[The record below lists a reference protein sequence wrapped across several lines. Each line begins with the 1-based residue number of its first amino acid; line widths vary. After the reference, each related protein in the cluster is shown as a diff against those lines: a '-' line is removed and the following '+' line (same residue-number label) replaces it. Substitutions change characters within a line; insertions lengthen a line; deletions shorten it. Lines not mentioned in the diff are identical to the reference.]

1 MISLITTGKS
11 RGARQFQEET
21 LAQFSI
27 VLRSTEPTMTDR
39 EAQSGKH
46 RNPGEEKTLTI

>member
-1 MISLITTGKS
+1 MISLITGKS
-11 RGARQFQEET
+11 SGARQFSEVT
-21 LAQFSI
+21 FTQFSI

-46 RNPGEEKTLTI
+46 RNPVEENTLTI